1 VRLPISLSSRQISVR
16 VCVGIGFAAGADPDV
31 LLSDAD
37 DALYRAKRMGRGRV
51 ELNEEVSTRAARS
64 A

>member
-1 VRLPISLSSRQISVR
+1 VS
-16 VCVGIGFAAGADPDV
+16 VGIGFANGADPDI

-51 ELNEEVSTRAARS
+51 ELNDELTERVSRS